1 MYLLYKNVSN
11 FIICLTLCVKFY
23 YLNVS
28 NLCYVIW
35 YRIKHK
41 AGGVKW
47 QRKQKWVIKV
57 ATLFRKKLMSKVFPI
72 EKRGKLEKGKVLK
85 FSHIYNSYKSRLAS
99 LSRSRHVS
107 WKWFLKKFTR
117 TFQSRLVS
125 TFSYTYTT
133 TTQKAWII
141 NFIIISKSFPFVR
154 LFSVVSLPCFNSNYC
169 LNTYTQSSASFFW
182 TF

>member
-72 EKRGKLEKGKVLK
+72 EKRGKTRKRKSIKVQSYIQLLQITSGISLSFSSCLLKMVFEKVYKDVSVSSRVNLFIYIYDDDTKSMNNQFHYYIKK
-85 FSHIYNSYKSRLAS
+85 FSFCAP
-99 LSRSRHVS
+99 
-107 WKWFLKKFTR
+107 FLCC
-117 TFQSRLVS
+117 
-125 TFSYTYTT
+125 
-133 TTQKAWII
+133 
-141 NFIIISKSFPFVR
+141 IS
-154 LFSVVSLPCFNSNYC
+154 SVF
-169 LNTYTQSSASFFW
+169 
-182 TF
+182 